1 MLSTSAALEN
11 PSTSSVNSLTPE
23 ERQLKRVGFIQAKNC
38 LYQLLSD
45 IGAPFEVLTGS
56 PLLHGHYEA
65 AHMVPSSADDSTLLL
80 LEYAFGFNSRTFAV
94 HSKWNLA
101 PSGSVSIDF
110 GDSLKRPPS
119 VNQVCHRVIDKH
131 GAFLL
136 PSMESIEYMYKHL
149 SSIATFRLEARG
161 QDFATRHPDLTW
173 QRIRHCG
180 HKDTYLHTYSFILTD
195 APLRFLFYI
204 HNEEGQKVLQMCKE
218 GNGCNFQYNMPGKGS
233 QDSHDQIFHT
243 SSVRSTDKKWQ
254 AFRNSETGKFQCP
267 ICEDASHDRVSYF
280 VMRHILNHHPLE
292 PHPTEAKYQDPEPLP
307 GPAPGEKLGL
317 MPKGVAGVE
326 DADRAEEDGEQVA
339 DGKDEQGADADDERD
354 DEDPT
359 NDGQVADGKDEQGA
373 DADDERDDEDPTNDG
388 PADEDGDDGNDK
400 PETEAQTLKQIDV
413 DDGWY
418 HNRVPTLLTKRFVG
432 HPPAPYH
439 TVPSGHPLWTSDSG
453 KIYTYGH
460 PTGTFSCSHSAPGT
474 PDPHCDPS
482 CAVLAY
488 LNAAYV
494 PILKGFARIDL
505 KRMIGR
511 TELEEVIAVVL
522 QQESWSPKPG
532 RIDTVFKQLCA
543 HIEEAF
549 GDSLQSFE
557 DIAEHA
563 KTVVPLEP
571 IPFLI
576 PPQQTAPCPGCGLYF
591 QLKLG
596 FQSYTRHMKKCYSL
610 HDLPHSELKARAR
623 SCIEGNERWSQPL
636 HQVPWNQK
644 HRVVLSELYCLHLNA
659 QDPTN
664 PNAAPLPSFPLIRPF
679 HFPER
684 WWQLLI
690 DIQYGPALS
699 PEQILDSP
707 QSLDPGEVLRFVE
720 RPLVAACRYK
730 MDTDE
735 WRVEQSLLLA
745 QAAFTVYLKE
755 AGALIQKVPTFSD
768 ILKDYSGLNFRS
780 GFKSSSSYSR
790 YAKIATAAL
799 AFSLRRIQSPDMS
812 SLLPLSHPNKDLEKV
827 IQEIH
832 RDFKAFSPDRTALS
846 LIPVLH
852 RFVVGITVT
861 SEPLIAHH
869 LSLVEYTLLF
879 LNLNGDGTVCDAGGF
894 TALLAKS
901 CRVITSSTL
910 LATVNGGWSEVLTLP
925 LQLKNNGPHTS
936 TSTLSPGDRSDVDEG
951 SGSSSSSSE
960 DSEDDSDDGGED
972 NPASKYV
979 GDGSD
984 SDGEGDGDSD
994 EEECN
999 KWAGLGLQIKH
1010 AIKQVLSKKDQSH
1023 QTTFSVLHKL
1033 WNEAD
1038 LYSRSVKDKTQF
1050 IPDATNTGFTF
1061 QPTYGPTRRVRLTD
1075 FARNTQIELEALES
1089 CFQKLVPASL
1099 LPSLRRFEIKR
1110 LNDDPSSPQSLFKR
1124 EDNSAYLA
1132 QFIGPLFHQLQA
1144 KKPSNGDITLGLNR
1158 EKTSVW
1164 IRDSEEMQ
1172 RHLVQGILPVTGICP
1187 RNFQATNLTYDTF
1200 GQQLR
1205 SLKLFEDHIILC
1217 NPLAGRKTTR
1227 QFECFWTLPHSLTW
1241 YLLLHLGVI
1250 RPVLKMLLMSPAVRD
1265 SSAIPSLN
1273 RYIFVSM
1280 AARSRNFKWSGPEID
1295 LCLMNTVFGVKAA
1308 DLRLMNTNI
1317 IYRWFPHLGCANE
1330 HLHDRSS
1337 SSALSR
1343 QGQHSARVCKSNYG
1357 QSGYLKATSFDV
1369 VEFRSQVQ
1377 ISHAFAQLDH
1387 IGRFGGEC
1395 PTEHLTLSMVDCIA
1409 HNGHRA
1415 MVRAEQFL
1423 LAEKPGYNIKM
1434 DSRDNI
1440 RSSCRFLL
1448 RAKPYL
1454 RGEEAQEAQGNWTSS
1469 WDTLGDEGLVQVT
1482 AALTHGFALE
1492 EPENNSLQIGYSPR
1506 FVASAIYLFDFAI
1519 NQWATGSYVSL
1530 NWENNPRRDEQIAS
1544 IEKSVLFFKKHRREG
1559 WIEFRKKIDFFNPN
1573 IDERATETNP
1583 PSFNAFY
1590 SSSLVDD
1597 VEPDSEEEE
1606 ESRFTLK
1613 VADNLEELRAREEA
1627 QARKEAEIDAEMAFL
1642 AAAAAEDAQAHEIA
1656 RENAKKGTIQK
1667 QSRSNEDDVGRK
1679 KQKHAKDREK
1689 AQSGDGKK
1697 RKGDNRPVNAKS

>member
-1 MLSTSAALEN
+1 MSSFDAHGGTPTSPSSLTSMASPLRRLRSEEEIILVSLPN
-11 PSTSSVNSLTPE
+11 FIVEIPDHFSRPSTYSNVSFISQDHPHALDLDAEDHISIADAYFDAPQQKTSTLVEGRLTVPHASLPRYFTRFHAEMDLPGCLGTHDPTPQSFIKDPME
-23 ERQLKRVGFIQAKNC
+23 SLRVGCSFVGI
-38 LYQLLSD
+38 
-45 IGAPFEVLTGS
+45 
-56 PLLHGHYEA
+56 H
-65 AHMVPSSADDSTLLL
+65 
-80 LEYAFGFNSRTFAV
+80 LEQVSR
-94 HSKWNLA
+94 
-101 PSGSVSIDF
+101 
-110 GDSLKRPPS
+110 
-119 VNQVCHRVIDKH
+119 Q
-131 GAFLL
+131 
-136 PSMESIEYMYKHL
+136 
-149 SSIATFRLEARG
+149 
-161 QDFATRHPDLTW
+161 
-173 QRIRHCG
+173 
-180 HKDTYLHTYSFILTD
+180 
-195 APLRFLFYI
+195 
-204 HNEEGQKVLQMCKE
+204 
-218 GNGCNFQYNMPGKGS
+218 
-233 QDSHDQIFHT
+233 
-243 SSVRSTDKKWQ
+243 KWQ

-292 PHPTEAKYQDPEPLP
+292 PHPTEAR
-307 GPAPGEKLGL
+307 PAPRKKLGL

-326 DADRAEEDGEQVA
+326 GADRAEEDGEQVA
-339 DGKDEQGADADDERD
+339 DGKDEQGA
-354 DEDPT
+354 
-359 NDGQVADGKDEQGA
+359 N
-373 DADDERDDEDPTNDG
+373 ADDERDDEDPTNDG

-400 PETEAQTLKQIDV
+400 PETEAPTLKQIDV
-413 DDGWY
+413 EDGWY
-418 HNRVPTLLTKRFVG
+418 HNRVPALLTKRFVG

-439 TVPSGHPLWTSDSG
+439 TVTSGRPLWTSDSG

-460 PTGTFSCSHSAPGT
+460 PTGTFSCSHSASGT

-488 LNAAYV
+488 FNAAYV
-494 PILKGFARIDL
+494 PILKGFARTDL

-511 TELEEVIAVVL
+511 TELEELIAVVL
-522 QQESWSPKPG
+522 QQESWSQKPG
-532 RIDTVFKQLCA
+532 WIDAVFEQLCA

-549 GDSLQSFE
+549 GDWLQSFE

-596 FQSYTRHMKKCYSL
+596 FQSYTRHLKKCCSL

-636 HQVPWNQK
+636 HQVHWNQK
-644 HRVVLSELYCLHLNA
+644 DRVMLSELYRLHLNA

-664 PNAAPLPSFPLIRPF
+664 PNAAPLPSFSPIRPF
-679 HFPER
+679 HFPKI

-699 PEQILDSP
+699 PEQILDLP
-707 QSLDPGEVLRFVE
+707 QSLDPGEVLRLVE

-768 ILKDYSGLNFRS
+768 SEGL
-780 GFKSSSSYSR
+780 SSSSYSR

-799 AFSLRRIQSPDMS
+799 AFSLRRIQLPDMS

-827 IQEIH
+827 KQEIH
-832 RDFKAFSPDRTALS
+832 RDFKA
-846 LIPVLH
+846 H
-852 RFVVGITVT
+852 VGTPYCPPSFPGGIYP
-861 SEPLIAHH
+861 PLPQ
-869 LSLVEYTLLF
+869 S
-879 LNLNGDGTVCDAGGF
+879 
-894 TALLAKS
+894 
-901 CRVITSSTL
+901 SSTL

-925 LQLKNNGPHTS
+925 LQLKNDGPHTS

-951 SGSSSSSSE
+951 SGSSSSSSSE
-960 DSEDDSDDGGED
+960 DSEDDSDDSGED

-999 KWAGLGLQIKH
+999 EWAGLGLQIKH
-1010 AIKQVLSKKDQSH
+1010 AIKQVLSKKGRSH
-1023 QTTFSVLHKL
+1023 RTTFSVLHKL

-1050 IPDATNTGFTF
+1050 IPDATNTG
-1061 QPTYGPTRRVRLTD
+1061 
-1075 FARNTQIELEALES
+1075 NTQIELEALES

-1132 QFIGPLFHQLQA
+1132 QFIDPLFHQLQA

-1187 RNFQATNLTYDTF
+1187 RNFQAANLTYDTF
-1200 GQQLR
+1200 GG
-1205 SLKLFEDHIILC
+1205 KLPDNL
-1217 NPLAGRKTTR
+1217 NVSGP
-1227 QFECFWTLPHSLTW
+1227 

-1265 SSAIPSLN
+1265 SSAILSLN

-1280 AARSRNFKWSGPEID
+1280 AARSWNFKWSGPEID

-1343 QGQHSARVCKSNYG
+1343 QGQHFAWVCKSNYG

-1395 PTEHLTLSMVDCIA
+1395 LTEHLMLSMVDCIA

-1415 MVRAEQFL
+1415 MIRAEQFL

-1434 DSRDNI
+1434 DSRDDI

-1454 RGEEAQEAQGNWTSS
+1454 RGEDAQEAQGNWTSS

-1482 AALTHGFALE
+1482 AALTHGFELE

-1544 IEKSVLFFKKHRREG
+1544 IKKSVLFFKKHRREG
-1559 WIEFRKKIDFFNPN
+1559 WITISQKDLQPKH
-1573 IDERATETNP
+1573 
-1583 PSFNAFY
+1583 
-1590 SSSLVDD
+1590 SSLADD

-1627 QARKEAEIDAEMAFL
+1627 QARKEAEAEMAFL
-1642 AAAAAEDAQAHEIA
+1642 AAAATEDAQAHEKA

-1697 RKGDNRPVNAKS
+1697 QKGDNRPVNARVNK